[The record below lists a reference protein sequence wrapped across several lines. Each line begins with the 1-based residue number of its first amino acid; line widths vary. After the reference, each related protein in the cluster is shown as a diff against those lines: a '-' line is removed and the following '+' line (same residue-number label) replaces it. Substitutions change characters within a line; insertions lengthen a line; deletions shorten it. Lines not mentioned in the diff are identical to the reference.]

1 MRGYWSRDTRFLLA
15 FMAILGTVGV
25 RGAECPTEVAPVNGV
40 DILEIRRCVTAV
52 GADDPRVALLFDQAL
67 RRRRDDVVTVLL
79 DHGLEPSSPSDVV
92 SLSASHEMPLVLET
106 LLHRDSSLA
115 HGLAGQHSPLAL
127 AAVGG
132 SYRAARVLLAN
143 GADPNTGLLPA
154 VQANHLHIAHL
165 VIEHGAQVET
175 LPSEAAAE
183 LLGAAVGATNY
194 RFVDYL
200 LQRGIRPDL
209 RDAMGSHVLEYAQV
223 HKDERMGRA
232 NWRTLVQFGAD
243 PQMVACSFAKERM
256 EALES
261 AAEWYQGAI
270 KHQRTKCNEAP
281 PAEFRDSP

>member
-1 MRGYWSRDTRFLLA
+1 MRRDWSIDTGFLVA
-15 FMAILGTVGV
+15 VIAILGTVGV
-25 RGAECPTEVAPVNGV
+25 RGAECPKDVAPVNGV
-40 DILEIRRCVTAV
+40 GILEIQRCVTAV
-52 GADDPRVALLFDQAL
+52 GAEDPRVALLFDQAL
-67 RRRRDDVVTVLL
+67 RRRRDDVVTALL

-115 HGLAGQHSPLAL
+115 HGLPGKHSPLAL

-132 SYRAARVLLAN
+132 SYRAARVLLAY

-154 VQANHLHIAHL
+154 VQQNHLHIAHL

-175 LPSEAAAE
+175 LPSAGAAK

-223 HKDERMGRA
+223 HTDELMGEA
-232 NWRTLVQFGAD
+232 NWRTLIKFGAD
-243 PQMVACSFAKERM
+243 PQTVACSFGEDRM

-261 AAEWYQGAI
+261 AAEWYRGAI
-270 KHQRTKCNEAP
+270 KHQRKKCPEAP
-281 PAEFRDSP
+281 HAEFRDSP